1 MAFGELIL
9 ILTLIVT
16 HGLFA
21 GSEIAIVALRRSRL
35 KQLVDEGKESA
46 KAVETLQEQPERFIA
61 TVQIGLTVVSATAAA
76 LGGAHL
82 ASEVQPLIETVP
94 ILRPYS
100 EGIALSSVVA
110 LVSGAMLVIGELVPK
125 SLALRRAEPYALAV
139 GRPLLAISFVMR
151 PVVWLLTAISNL
163 ALKPFHDS
171 TNFTETRHSSEEL
184 QALVE
189 EAGETGSVDKRVGE
203 IASRALEFGELTAAD
218 VMVSRNQI
226 DAIPITAK
234 PEDIKRI
241 FLEEGHS
248 RMPVYA
254 DSLDNIV
261 GYVTSKD
268 VLSMI
273 LENELIVLQDL
284 IRPAHFVPET
294 AAASQVL
301 QDFQKKKTRIALVVD
316 EHGVV
321 AGLITLEDLVEEL
334 FGELFSEHDES
345 EELFKKDG
353 TTAIVRGSASI
364 RDLNR
369 ALSLELPEGD
379 SWTTIAGL
387 CSSLAGRIPTAGT
400 KLALEDGTT
409 IEVMEASPRQVR
421 LVRVVPK
428 ATTLAAHAE

>member
-1 MAFGELIL
+1 
-9 ILTLIVT
+9 
-16 HGLFA
+16 
-21 GSEIAIVALRRSRL
+21 
-35 KQLVDEGKESA
+35 
-46 KAVETLQEQPERFIA
+46 
-61 TVQIGLTVVSATAAA
+61 
-76 LGGAHL
+76 
-82 ASEVQPLIETVP
+82 
-94 ILRPYS
+94 
-100 EGIALSSVVA
+100 
-110 LVSGAMLVIGELVPK
+110 
-125 SLALRRAEPYALAV
+125 
-139 GRPLLAISFVMR
+139 
-151 PVVWLLTAISNL
+151 
-163 ALKPFHDS
+163 
-171 TNFTETRHSSEEL
+171 
-184 QALVE
+184 VE

-334 FGELFSEHDES
+334 FGELFSEHDDS

-353 TTAIVRGSASI
+353 STAIVRGSASI

-369 ALSLELPEGD
+369 ALSLELPGGD
-379 SWTTIAGL
+379 S
-387 CSSLAGRIPTAGT
+387 
-400 KLALEDGTT
+400 
-409 IEVMEASPRQVR
+409 
-421 LVRVVPK
+421 
-428 ATTLAAHAE
+428 